1 MADKSKKKAAG
12 SKKSAR
18 KSPSKA
24 KKPGRKGSAPVAP
37 PTQSQRIEHVV
48 VLMLENRSFDHI
60 FGYRQGIN
68 GLKGD
73 EFNLLNPSKPES
85 DVNPAFYVSNGAP
98 YPILAGKNG
107 PSHSLKGTNNQ
118 IYNNATG
125 PDAAHPAKNN
135 GFARNYNSELTFS
148 EKIPNPSQADIRV
161 VMEAFAPVRL
171 PAINALADAFCI
183 CDNWFSEVP
192 GPTQPNRLYMHA
204 ATSAGYGYNVW
215 SRKFDVAT
223 IYNSLEDAGCTWAT
237 YDFDL
242 NEVQTNFSRVNGE
255 AQNFKKFAAL
265 AVDVQRDALAHYS
278 FIMPRYNNS
287 AEGHGNSQHAPEDAR
302 YGDHLI
308 ADVYEA
314 LRSNDAVWAKTV
326 LIVTYDE
333 HGGFYDHV
341 IAPSENIPN
350 PDGINSPAPGDK
362 TSYAP
367 VFNFDRLGLRVPAVI
382 ASPWVRAGK
391 VDSTRYQHTSV
402 LATLKKMFNLKS
414 FLTRRDASANT
425 FEQIF
430 EELNA
435 PRTDTPK
442 TLPRPPL
449 PKVTVSPTHPAH
461 PLNHPLT
468 EDQKSQLTGVYHLT
482 QASHAADETY
492 ADQLPDTQG
501 DASEFIRS
509 RTAKQFG
516 PPGPAGVRP
525 LARATTNKKG

>member
-1 MADKSKKKAAG
+1 M
-12 SKKSAR
+12 
-18 KSPSKA
+18 PSKA
-24 KKPGRKGSAPVAP
+24 KKSGTSKKTSKAATKSAKSSSAKPAASKKTP
-37 PTQSQRIEHVV
+37 QRIEHVV

-60 FGYRQGIN
+60 FGYRKGIN

-73 EFNLLNPSKPES
+73 EFNLLDPTKPES

-118 IYNNATG
+118 IFNNATG
-125 PDAAHPAKNN
+125 PDAQHPAKNN
-135 GFARNYNSELTFS
+135 GFARNYYNELTFS

-171 PAINALADAFCI
+171 PAINALADAFCV

-223 IYNSLEDAGCTWAT
+223 IYNHLEDAGYTWAT

-242 NEVQTNFSRVNGE
+242 NEVKTNFSRIKGT
-255 AQNFKKFAAL
+255 APNFKKFAAL
-265 AVDVQRDALAHYS
+265 KVDVQKDTLAHFS
-278 FIMPRYNNS
+278 FVCPRYNNS
-287 AEGHGNSQHAPEDAR
+287 AQGHGNSQHAPEDAR

-308 ADVYEA
+308 ADTYEA

-326 LIVTYDE
+326 FIVLYDE

-341 IAPSENIPN
+341 ISPSTNIPN
-350 PDGINSPAPGDK
+350 PDGINSPAPGDN
-362 TSYAP
+362 TSFAP
-367 VFNFDRLGLRVPAVI
+367 KFKFDRLGLRVPAVI
-382 ASPWVRAGK
+382 CSPWVKKGK

-402 LATLKKMFNLKS
+402 LATLKKMFGLNG
-414 FLTRRDASANT
+414 FLTKRDASANT
-425 FEQIF
+425 FEHIF
-430 EELNA
+430 DELDA

-442 TLPRPPL
+442 KLPRPPL
-449 PKVTVSPTHPAH
+449 PKVTVSTDHPAH
-461 PLNHPLT
+461 PLNQPLT
-468 EDQKSQLTGVYHLT
+468 EDQKAQVIGIYHMT
-482 QASHAADETY
+482 QESHPDETY
-492 ADQLPDTQG
+492 ADELPDTQSG
-501 DASEFIRS
+501 AAEFIQSRS
-509 RTAKQFG
+509 EKQYG
-516 PPGPAGVRP
+516 PPGEAGIRP
-525 LARATTNKKG
+525 TRRATR